1 LVINLKLI
9 QPLDHSKISSLKNLM
24 PKFSGLPFAPGN
36 KYSVAYQ
43 WGTVGLMYRK
53 DKIKNM
59 KPSLDVLFD
68 PKSDGGPFLL
78 LDSVREQIG
87 IALKYLG

>member
-1 LVINLKLI
+1 
-9 QPLDHSKISSLKNLM
+9 
-24 PKFSGLPFAPGN
+24 
-36 KYSVAYQ
+36 
-43 WGTVGLMYRK
+43 MYRK